1 MLIMGKVHKYSLPF
15 ANMKHHDKIMTKYAK
30 YTCIHTHVYIYIHI
44 HIHPHKCHSIRQ
56 QLCLIPYVYAF
67 NTHGKDQ
74 HVCIYI
80 HIYMKV
86 ISNQYGSRK
95 CGARTREQ
103 PVTYIL
109 HIYFRQFNHCGI
121 AEFKNEKPLF

>member
-56 QLCLIPYVYAF
+56 RLCLIPYVYAF
-67 NTHGKDQ
+67 NTHGKNQ

-80 HIYMKV
+80 HIYEGNFQSVWQQKMWS
-86 ISNQYGSRK
+86 SNTRA
-95 CGARTREQ
+95 ARNIYF
-103 PVTYIL
+103 TYIFSSIQPL
-109 HIYFRQFNHCGI
+109 RNCGVQ
-121 AEFKNEKPLF
+121 K